1 MNKRRRLLS
10 ILGACAVPIVAR
22 SQQAKVWRV
31 GVLNV
36 ARDAEAYDAL
46 RSGMRDLGYT
56 EGKNVRYEP
65 RDGEGKRE
73 RMQTLAAELV
83 NQKVDVMFT
92 IGSVATLAAQQAT
105 RTIPIVMT
113 GVSDPVGSGFI
124 ASLSHPGANIT
135 GLTNVAAELGAKR
148 LELLVTALPKVSR
161 AAILFN
167 PDNVGRTLRQDMVA
181 GSKKLGVKILFF
193 YAHDLEEID
202 RAFNAMARESAE
214 ALVVAAD
221 NVFTLHH
228 QSIVAAAGKAR
239 LPTIYYHSRFVDAGG
254 LMSYGINRQEQFR
267 KAALHVHKILTGAK
281 PSELPVEQPTT
292 FELVINLKAAKALGL
307 TMPPEVMVRATRVI
321 E

>member
-135 GLTNVAAELGAKR
+135 GLTNVAAELGGKR